1 MSYNTTK
8 HGRAEYGSFMQVPSG
23 VLSGIVQETDESL
36 ELQNQWFARLVYN
49 VAPQSL
55 SISGATVNVDTV
67 GIDGTGDVEV
77 SGHQLRVLDQGVIDA
92 INNKS
97 ISMTENIYSTVIQSR
112 TTPSGDD
119 TYIAE
124 APVGTSYATAGWRAQ
139 KIDPNG
145 TTTWADSS
153 NFSQPANIELSSLVY
168 QP

>member
-23 VLSGIVQETDESL
+23 VLSSIEQEMDESL

-49 VAPQSL
+49 VAPQTLSL
-55 SISGATVNVDTV
+55 SGATVNVDTV
-67 GIDGTGDVEV
+67 GLDDTGLVQL
-77 SGHQLRVLDQGVIDA
+77 SGDQLKVFDQGVIDA
-92 INNKS
+92 INNKT
-97 ISMTENIYSTVIQSR
+97 ISVTDNIYSTVIQTR
-112 TTPSGDD
+112 TTPNGDD

-124 APVGTSYATAGWRAQ
+124 APVGTPYSTAGWRVQ
-139 KIDPNG
+139 KIDPTG